1 MVPAARSGR
10 EWGNEAAGS
19 DGNTHMTSARATSWA
34 LVLVFLF
41 GLYLRVDTV
50 IHTIVDNPLR
60 GDAGQYFTYA
70 FNLHKSG
77 VYSREFTGATPM
89 APVPVADALR
99 SPGYPLFL
107 LPFAGG
113 VPSDSTFVAIGLTQA
128 VIGAVLILLTFL
140 LGRRFM
146 PAPVALIPPL
156 LVAVSPQLIIM
167 PTYVLTETLF
177 CTLLAGAL
185 VCLLASRE
193 ARVSWT
199 GALGA
204 GLLLGAA
211 ALTRPTVS
219 YLWIPLGMLVAAYW
233 PAASRTRALV
243 GFLAGVAFVM
253 FPWFARNYFAIGT
266 FSDPTLSTL
275 TLIHGHYPGM
285 MFDNRPETLGYPY
298 RFDPEIESMSANTQ
312 AAIAG
317 IASRINNAPL
327 EYVHW
332 YLLDKPIAFFSW
344 RDVSATADIFT
355 YPVHTSPFY
364 GVPFYLKTLAMM
376 RVTHAFWVLCAW
388 AALLIALLTACW
400 RRAVPPF
407 AWALTGTVLV
417 YFLLLHMVAFPIARY
432 SQPLFPILFVLATAG
447 GRAALV
453 SALDRKQGAL

>member
-1 MVPAARSGR
+1 
-10 EWGNEAAGS
+10 
-19 DGNTHMTSARATSWA
+19 MTSTRATTWA
-34 LVLVFLF
+34 LLLVFLF
-41 GLYLRVDTV
+41 ALYLRVDTV
-50 IHTIVDNPLR
+50 IHTIVDTPLR

-70 FNLHKSG
+70 FNLQKFG
-77 VYSREFTGATPM
+77 VYSREFTGSTPL
-89 APVPVADALR
+89 APAPMADALR

-107 LPFAGG
+107 MPFADH
-113 VPSDSTFVAIGLTQA
+113 VPGDSTFVAIGLTQA
-128 VIGAVLILLTFL
+128 VIGAVLTLLTFL

-146 PAPVALIPPL
+146 PTPVALIPPV
-156 LVAVSPQLIIM
+156 LVAVSPQLVIM
-167 PTYVLTETLF
+167 PTYMLTETLF

-193 ARVSWT
+193 APSSW
-199 GALGA
+199 GRMLGA

-219 YLWIPLGMLVAAYW
+219 YLWIPLGTLVAAYW
-233 PAASRTRALV
+233 PATSRTRALIC
-243 GFLAGVAFVM
+243 FLTGVALFM
-253 FPWFARNYFAIGT
+253 FPWFARNFLAIGT
-266 FSDPTLSTL
+266 LSDPNLSTL

-317 IASRINNAPL
+317 IASRIKNAPL
-327 EYVHW
+327 EYLHW

-355 YPVHTSPFY
+355 YPVHASPYY
-364 GVPFYLKTLAMM
+364 GVPFYVETLAMM

-388 AALLIALLTACW
+388 AALLGALLTAWW
-400 RRAVPPF
+400 RRVAPPL

-432 SQPLFPILFVLATAG
+432 SQPLFPLLYVLATAG
-447 GRAALV
+447 IRAV
-453 SALDRKQGAL
+453 IISVLDTKNGAS